1 MTEYYI
7 EDGSPTFGTPQ
18 ARIAILL
25 ADHKQFKMLGP
36 QSGLYKNIFLY
47 QMLTLISKFWK
58 LYPENFPKFQF
69 SWSQSVLLVI
79 SIFLP
84 KKYFYTVKTNI

>member
-36 QSGLYKNIFLY
+36 QSGLYKNIFVY
-47 QMLTLISKFWK
+47 QM
-58 LYPENFPKFQF
+58 
-69 SWSQSVLLVI
+69 
-79 SIFLP
+79 
-84 KKYFYTVKTNI
+84 